1 MDGRTALNAVNYA
14 IRKYSYIRLVNF
26 FGGEPTLNEK
36 IIEMVC
42 AYFHYLYSRG
52 EIDYVPRFG
61 MTTNCYMLSRR
72 MFHILQEYRF
82 EVSISFDGPREVHD
96 TLRVDQHGRGTHTSV
111 LNNVKKIQSLGIMPE
126 FECTYTYEHYRRG
139 MDLKALM
146 DFFHDTCQCGILH
159 CPMVITDPDSP
170 LHIPLDMASDLYI
183 DAIEYSITNLSN
195 NLTKS
200 LSLAK
205 RLLNSLAAKKPICH
219 YCPAGKDSVTINA
232 DGNIYTCF
240 MLMHPPESSIG
251 NINDGKGPTD
261 ESALKII
268 SMIEDSDKWLNA
280 SCVECWAQSLCFGCI
295 GEDYARGGLSIN
307 RSIQPSASCI
317 CDYRRKI
324 ISGFLLAI
332 ARTYL
337 KNPAQG

>member
-1 MDGRTALNAVNYA
+1 MDEKAALNAVNYA
-14 IRKYSYIRLVNF
+14 IRTYSHIGLVNF

-36 IIEMVC
+36 IIDMVC
-42 AYFHYLYSRG
+42 AYFRYLHSRG
-52 EIDYVPRFG
+52 EIPYVPRFG
-61 MTTNCYMLSRR
+61 MTTNCHVLSRR

-82 EVSISFDGPREVHD
+82 EVSISLDGPREVHD
-96 TLRVDQHGRGTHTSV
+96 TLRVDMHGRGTHASV
-111 LNNVKKIQSLGIMPE
+111 LNNVKTIQSLGIIPE

-146 DFFHDTCQCGILH
+146 DFFHDACQCRILH

-205 RLLNSLAAKKPICH
+205 RLLNSLASRKPICH
-219 YCPAGKDSVTINA
+219 YCPAGRDSVTINA

-240 MLMHPPESSIG
+240 MLMHGPEFSVG
-251 NINDGKGPTD
+251 NINDGKGTTD
-261 ESALKII
+261 EYAPRITR
-268 SMIEDSDKWLNA
+268 MIEDSDKWFNA
-280 SCVECWAQSLCFGCI
+280 SCIECWAQPLCFGCI
-295 GEDYARGGLSIN
+295 GEDYARDGLSVN
-307 RSIQPSASCI
+307 RSIQPSSSCI

-332 ARTYL
+332 ARAYL